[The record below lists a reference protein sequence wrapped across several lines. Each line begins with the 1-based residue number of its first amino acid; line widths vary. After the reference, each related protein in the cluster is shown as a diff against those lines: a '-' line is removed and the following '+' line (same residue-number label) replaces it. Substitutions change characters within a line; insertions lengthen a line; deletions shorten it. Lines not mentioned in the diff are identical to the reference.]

1 MVDRHPAATVPRDP
15 AEMDGRGSAATAA
28 RASAATATRASAAT
42 PERGL
47 ALRLKAA
54 APIPLDIALEV
65 APGEVMAVV
74 GPSGAGKSTLLRC
87 VAGLHRP
94 EAGEVRSGAT
104 AWLDTD
110 AGIALAPHR
119 RAVGLV
125 FQDYALFPHMTA
137 EGNVV
142 AALGHLPRAA
152 RAARARALLAQVHL
166 AGLEGRRPAEL
177 SGGQQ
182 QRVAVARA
190 LARDPAVLLLDE
202 PFSAVDRATRRRLQ
216 AELAALRQTLS
227 IPVLLVTHDL
237 EEAALLADRM
247 VLMHRGRGLQS
258 GHPADLLARPASAE
272 VARLLDLRNLFR
284 ARVEAQAEA
293 ATLLRWG
300 PHVLEAAPA
309 PGFAPGAEVD
319 WLVAPGGVLLHRRGR
334 PSAGERENPVPGRVL
349 AMLALGEEARVTLDV
364 GDGGGG
370 TLGFTLPLHAA
381 RRNGLA
387 PGEEVTVSLLRD
399 AIHLM
404 ARP

>member
-1 MVDRHPAATVPRDP
+1 MA
-15 AEMDGRGSAATAA
+15 
-28 RASAATATRASAAT
+28 
-42 PERGL
+42 ERGL
-47 ALRLKAA
+47 HLRLRAA
-54 APIPLDIALEV
+54 SPIALDIMLDA
-65 APGEVMAVV
+65 APGEVVAVV
-74 GPSGAGKSTLLRC
+74 GPSGAGKSTVLRC

-94 EAGEVRSGAT
+94 EEGEVRCDGA
-104 AWLDTD
+104 AWLDT
-110 AGIALAPHR
+110 ARGLALPPHR

-137 EGNVV
+137 EGNVA

-152 RAARARALLAQVHL
+152 RPARARALLAQVHL
-166 AGLEGRRPAEL
+166 AGLEERRPAEL

-258 GHPADLLARPASAE
+258 GRPAELMARPASAE

-284 ARVEAQAEA
+284 ARVEAQAGA
-293 ATLLRWG
+293 ATLLRWAG
-300 PHVLEAAPA
+300 HLLEAAPA
-309 PGFAPGAEVD
+309 PRFAVGEEVD
-319 WLVAPGGVLLHRRGR
+319 WLIASGGVVLHRRLR
-334 PSAGERENPVPGRVL
+334 PSAGERENPVGGRV
-349 AMLALGEEARVTLDV
+349 ATMLALGEEARITLDV
-364 GDGGGG
+364 ADPDGG
-370 TLGFTLPLHAA
+370 TLAFAMPLHAA
-381 RRNGLA
+381 RRNGIA
-387 PGEEVTVSLLRD
+387 PGEAVSVSLLRD
-399 AIHLM
+399 AIHVM
-404 ARP
+404 ARA